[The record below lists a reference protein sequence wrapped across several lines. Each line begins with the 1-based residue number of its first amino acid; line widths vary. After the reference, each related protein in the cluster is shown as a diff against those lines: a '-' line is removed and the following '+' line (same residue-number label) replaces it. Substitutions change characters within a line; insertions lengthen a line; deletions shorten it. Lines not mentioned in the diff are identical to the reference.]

1 MNRIAELRKDRGLSQ
16 AELAQNI
23 NIAQN
28 TLSQYENGKRTLP
41 IRIIDRLTA
50 FFGVTPNYLLGLPE
64 VSKYSSRS
72 LLDVTLVK
80 ELYKSEDVN
89 FYLKLGW
96 KLIHVGLD
104 TSIIEGE
111 GYSHPV
117 YIIGFWGNPDET
129 LDDIPSGGREWAPD
143 TEFDGWEC
151 ET

>member
-1 MNRIAELRKDRGLSQ
+1 MNRIAELRKDCGLSQ

-23 NIAQN
+23 DIAQN
-28 TLSQYENGKRTLP
+28 TLSQYESGKRNVP
-41 IRIIDRLTA
+41 IKIVDRLTA

-80 ELYKSEDVN
+80 ELNNSKDVN

-96 KLIHVGLD
+96 KLIHVGID
-104 TSIIEGE
+104 SSIIEGE

-117 YIIGFWGNPDET
+117 YIIGFWGNPSET
-129 LDDIPSGGREWAPD
+129 LTDTPPDCGRY
-143 TEFDGWEC
+143 GWEPDV
-151 ET
+151 ELGEY